1 MYPPPRAS
9 KITGGFPCGKAY
21 VRPSPSLALRRF
33 FMDAPRRPSPS
44 GRTRAPRSEREP
56 GSWAAPSWAGSSA
69 GSEARAPAGSPA
81 AVLVP
86 GETVNIDLTYAV
98 LTPSA
103 DQQVLVR
110 ETREILVNGT
120 SVGKT
125 EIKIEREGGTWKSI
139 VPIILPA
146 DAPAGK
152 YRVIA
157 SVESAGGGKDVEE
170 TNFKVQR

>member
-21 VRPSPSLALRRF
+21 VRPSPSLSLRRF

-44 GRTRAPRSEREP
+44 GRTRAPRSERKP

-69 GSEARAPAGSPA
+69 GGGGGASAAARG
-81 AVLVP
+81 
-86 GETVNIDLTYAV
+86 G
-98 LTPSA
+98 
-103 DQQVLVR
+103 
-110 ETREILVNGT
+110 G
-120 SVGKT
+120 
-125 EIKIEREGGTWKSI
+125 REGGTWKSI